1 MRYYKLIDQ
10 NEIIGVVTS
19 DDFIKY
25 SPITDCYFA
34 ATDETGEYINYK
46 NQLYRSSWMQPI
58 QQRSDYKEVLAITIT
73 KEEYDIFHEALVTQ
87 EAIDNVQTEKEREQ
101 EIIEQAIMP
110 TPVDPIEQLSID
122 FIRSSKIKEMSY
134 QCNKTIENGFN
145 VETEDGT
152 YHYSYTLEDQLNLMN
167 LSAAIARGE
176 EQLSYHADGELC
188 RFYTAAE
195 INEIISAGNAWKT
208 YHTTY
213 FNALKSYINSLETI
227 EEISTITYGMEL
239 PEEFKT
245 DVLRVIE

>member
-1 MRYYKLIDQ
+1 MQYYKIILDSQIVGVCTSNNCFRFQQKHGILIKTIDDKAEYMEC
-10 NEIIGVVTS
+10 NNKLYRAGWMKPILTEKYSYTSAVILEITADEYNILVPASENTPIPIEEEEEEIIIPEQI
-19 DDFIKY
+19 DPADE
-25 SPITDCYFA
+25 ITL
-34 ATDETGEYINYK
+34 N
-46 NQLYRSSWMQPI
+46 
-58 QQRSDYKEVLAITIT
+58 
-73 KEEYDIFHEALVTQ
+73 
-87 EAIDNVQTEKEREQ
+87 
-101 EIIEQAIMP
+101 
-110 TPVDPIEQLSID
+110 
-122 FIRSSKIKEMSY
+122 FIREAKINEMSSV
-134 QCNKTIENGFN
+134 CNRTIENGFN
-145 VETEDGT
+145 IETEDGIH
-152 YHYSYTLEDQLNLMN
+152 HYSYALEDQLNLMN

-227 EEISTITYGMEL
+227 EEIGAITYGMEL